1 MRVLLRKE
9 IRLRVSGRY
18 SHQIHKTWGYNRLLV
33 RTNFKRE
40 ARKASLMWTHR
51 SYFYCVW
58 RRWRGGSGLWEDR
71 ENRFTILSLRS
82 LVWGPWNTGGTGK
95 TLLWY
100 TTVAHIRSLR
110 SPRSLSPLLTRVDP
124 LLAPKKKEKKRRKVR
139 QLSWRT
145 SSKKTWFFSLE
156 KKRPIIFSG

>member
-1 MRVLLRKE
+1 MRVLLRRE

-18 SHQIHKTWGYNRLLV
+18 SPQIHKTWGYNRLLV

-40 ARKASLMWTHR
+40 ARKASLMRTHR

-58 RRWRGGSGLWEDR
+58 RRWRGEWVVGRPGEPVYYPVS
-71 ENRFTILSLRS
+71 SVS
-82 LVWGPWNTGGTGK
+82 SPVWGPWNTRGTGK

-124 LLAPKKKEKKRRKVR
+124 LLARKKKEGKKA
-139 QLSWRT
+139 
-145 SSKKTWFFSLE
+145 KKNSPTFLANQQQKNMVF
-156 KKRPIIFSG
+156 